1 MYKYKIY
8 GTFPEKI
15 TFGKGDH
22 YLVSTY
28 FDGQDAIDRLNRALR
43 YRENFI
49 PVVRQQDLK
58 TFLVLREI
66 SSRVYPP
73 KQVIKKIP
81 RLVVKEGE
89 FFFVISMKFPPR
101 LFDGDHLSDKNLKEK
116 LEKVHI
122 TLVEYEVKHLP

>member
-1 MYKYKIY
+1 MHKYKIY
-8 GTFPEKI
+8 GTFPQRLS
-15 TFGKGDH
+15 FGKGDY
-22 YLVSTY
+22 YLVST
-28 FDGQDAIDRLNRALR
+28 FFEGQDALDRLSRAQR
-43 YRENFI
+43 YKENFI

-66 SSRVYPP
+66 SSRVLPQ
-73 KQVIKKIP
+73 KRVIKKKP
-81 RLVVKEGE
+81 ALAAQDGDY
-89 FFFVISMKFPPR
+89 FFVISMKFPPR